1 MAISARLAHNTPMA
15 KGKGKSQR
23 RIPDW
28 QQRAKDGELDDAS
41 PQRQSVTA
49 RAVKIP
55 AHRLEAPEDNLDDLP
70 KATGMVVGFF
80 PGGAIV
86 RHDSGELLCGIA
98 KTFRAPANATPLAV
112 GDQATVALAQH
123 ADGESD
129 DKGRADGFVI
139 AREPRETLLARPQP
153 TSGKHQDLYQTET
166 FRKVIVANMDRL
178 LIVASLRQPKLRR
191 GLIDRFL
198 IAAERGELEP
208 LLVINKVDLA
218 RPDEDLLEELT
229 ASGIGIHLCSAATGE
244 GLAELIEHLTGS
256 TCVLAGPS
264 GVGKSTLIN
273 AIIPGAE
280 VQTRKVRSKDQ
291 RGRHTTSAASVY
303 NLPGGGLIVDTPGIR
318 ELGMDLTAQELPWYF
333 PEFEPFVADCR
344 FNDCTHSHEPHCAVI
359 AAFENGQLD
368 PRRFESYLRILE
380 TL

>member
-1 MAISARLAHNTPMA
+1 MA
-15 KGKGKSQR
+15 KGKGKSRR

-28 QQRAKDGELDDAS
+28 QQRVKDGELDDAA

-80 PGGAIV
+80 PGGVIV
-86 RHDSGELLCGIA
+86 RHEGGELLCGIA
-98 KTFRAPANATPLAV
+98 KTFRAPENTTPLAV
-112 GDQATVALAQH
+112 GDQATVALTQH
-123 ADGESD
+123 ADGESA
-129 DKGRADGFVI
+129 DKVRADGFVI

-153 TSGKHQDLYQTET
+153 TSGKHQDLYKTET

-178 LIVASLRQPKLRR
+178 LIVVSLRQPKLRR

-198 IAAERGELEP
+198 IAAQRGELEP

-218 RPDEDLLEELT
+218 RPDDKLLEELT
-229 ASGIGIHLCSAATGE
+229 ARDIGIHLCSATTGE
-244 GLAELIEHLTGS
+244 GLAELTEHLKGS

-273 AIIPGAE
+273 AIVPGAE

-344 FNDCTHSHEPHCAVI
+344 FNDCTHSHEPNCAVI